1 MIHPSVFYKYTS
13 SEVGLINLKT
23 FSLRWSDPSTFNDTA
38 EFQRMPCFNPTAAD
52 AQRMLPRV
60 LVEAAQDKRQLN
72 ESKLLPLR
80 VLQLAEA
87 RRQLGIGV
95 NPEAVIQNLAKLI
108 PEAPDADGVI
118 TDLLAQV
125 YNKDR
130 LEITRV
136 LCVTTKTDNQILWG
150 NYAENHKGLALGF
163 RHLEERSTPLLAAE
177 KVNYGNDALVVGSG
191 LDFLLYG
198 TSDQLK
204 KNARLA
210 ITCSK
215 AKDWEYEGEW
225 RAITHRPLE
234 SGTQYKDYLFY
245 PEELESVTFGVR
257 SSPELQAEVHSL
269 VAEYY
274 SDCSIYKMQDCRG
287 VLSRH
292 LVSER
297 KGGRFIIQGNA

>member
-13 SEVGLINLKT
+13 SEVGLVNLKT

-38 EFQRMPCFNPTAAD
+38 EFQRMPCFMPTAAD

-60 LVEAAQDKRQLN
+60 LVEAAQAKLQLN
-72 ESKLLPLR
+72 EGKLLSLR

-87 RRQLGIGV
+87 RLQLRMGV
-95 NPEAVIQNLAKLI
+95 SPEAVIQNLAKLI
-108 PEAPDADGVI
+108 PEAPDADSII

-130 LEITRV
+130 LETTRV
-136 LCVTTKTDNQILWG
+136 LCVTTKIDNQILWG

-163 RHLEERSTPLLAAE
+163 RHLEEHSTPLLAAE
-177 KVNYGNDALVVGSG
+177 KVNYGDDALVVGSG

-204 KNARLA
+204 NNARLA

-234 SGTQYKDYLFY
+234 SGIQYKDYLFY

-257 SSPELQAEVHSL
+257 SSPELRAEVLSL
-269 VAEYY
+269 VGDHYKY
-274 SDCSIYKMQDCRG
+274 CSIYEMRDCRG
-287 VLSRH
+287 VISRH
-292 LVSER
+292 LVRE
-297 KGGRFIIQGNA
+297 GATG